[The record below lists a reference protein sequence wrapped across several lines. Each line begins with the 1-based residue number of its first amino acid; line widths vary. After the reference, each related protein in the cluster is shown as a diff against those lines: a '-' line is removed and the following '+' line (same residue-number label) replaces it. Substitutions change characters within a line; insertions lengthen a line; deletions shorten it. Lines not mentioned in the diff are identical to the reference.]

1 MVLAETGVRSFA
13 AKLPEG
19 IETVEDAKEAVA
31 AEGRLLGVSAER
43 CNQIF
48 DELVAE
54 ELDAEAEDQVSVLVL
69 VRDSSL
75 VGQQR

>member
-54 ELDAEAEDQVSVLVL
+54 ELDADAIRDERRELRRLLV
-69 VRDSSL
+69 
-75 VGQQR
+75 QI